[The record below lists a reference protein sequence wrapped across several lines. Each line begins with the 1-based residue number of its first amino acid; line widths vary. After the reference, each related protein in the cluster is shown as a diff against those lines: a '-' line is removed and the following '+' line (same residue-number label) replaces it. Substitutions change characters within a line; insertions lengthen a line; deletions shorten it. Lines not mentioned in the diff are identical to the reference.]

1 MHQRWMAMIPG
12 VLVAGLLAA
21 TVWAGGASA
30 QMAMSMTTTLSGA
43 AEVPGPGSPTGSGT
57 ATVTP
62 DPDAGTVCYDLTVT
76 LTPPAAAAHIHRGA
90 ADASGPV
97 VVPFDAPTTG
107 TSSGCAQGVD
117 AALIT
122 EIMTNPSGFY
132 VNVHNPEFQAGAIRG
147 QLGQ

>member
-1 MHQRWMAMIPG
+1 MYRRQMAMIPLA
-12 VLVAGLLAA
+12 LVVGLLAA

-30 QMAMSMTTTLSGA
+30 QSSMTTTLSGA

-57 ATVTP
+57 AMVTLNP
-62 DPDAGTVCYDLTVT
+62 DQGTVCYDLTVN
-76 LTPPAAAAHIHRGA
+76 LSPPAAAAHIHRGA

-107 TSSGCAQGVD
+107 TASGCAQGVD
-117 AALIT
+117 AALIA
-122 EIMTNPSGFY
+122 EIMQTPSGFY

>member
-1 MHQRWMAMIPG
+1 MHQQRMAMIPRA
-12 VLVAGLLAA
+12 LVAGLLAA
-21 TVWAGGASA
+21 TVWASGASA
-30 QMAMSMTTTLSGA
+30 QMSMTTTLSGA
-43 AEVPGPGSPTGSGT
+43 AEVPGPGSPTGAGT

-62 DPDAGTVCYDLTVT
+62 NPDQGTICYDLTVT

-117 AALIT
+117 AALIQ
-122 EIMTNPSGFY
+122 EIMANPSGFY

>member
-1 MHQRWMAMIPG
+1 MHQQRMAMITRA
-12 VLVAGLLAA
+12 LVAGLLAT
-21 TVWAGGASA
+21 TVWASAASA
-30 QMAMSMTTTLSGA
+30 QTTITTTLSGA
-43 AEVPGPGSPTGSGT
+43 AEVPGPGSANGSGT
-57 ATVTP
+57 ATVILS
-62 DPDAGTVCYDLTVT
+62 PDAGTVCYDLVVT

-90 ADASGPV
+90 VDASGPV

-107 TSSGCAQGVD
+107 TSTGCAQGVD

-122 EIMTNPSGFY
+122 EIVTTPGGFY